1 MVKKSNKNEF
11 KAFFLRAL
19 FAPPYFIRKIVIRK
33 NTIVLIGLFKKYTLK
48 INKLSVKRY
57 KDPFDGPA
65 DTLVFQYNE
74 KRFLFDNYYFK
85 GSWSNALSKRLK
97 IWRNDSK
104 YKPSDRTLLSLG
116 FSIVFLLLAVFFK
129 TGNFYFLGVDI
140 IISVF
145 LIRFLVDPYR

>member
-1 MVKKSNKNEF
+1 MVRKSDNNEF

-33 NTIVLIGLFKKYTLK
+33 NTIVLIGLFKKYEIK

-65 DTLVFQYNE
+65 DTFVFQYNE
-74 KRFLFDNYYFK
+74 KRFLFDDFYFK

-97 IWRNDSK
+97 IWRNYSK
-104 YKPSDRTLLSLG
+104 FNPSDRTLLSLSS
-116 FSIVFLLLAVFFK
+116 FFVFLLLAAFLE
-129 TGNFYFLGVDI
+129 TGNLFVLGVVI